1 MGSIGGTGL
10 EPVALRVAM
19 FERTAPHAHPAS
31 VTVVR
36 SRFLPGFWA
45 DDRLRVKELYIA
57 CPYPETG
64 SSLVHLA
71 V

>member
-45 DDRLRVKELYIA
+45 DDRIRVKEAI
-57 CPYPETG
+57 P
-64 SSLVHLA
+64 SLSLP
-71 V
+71 